1 MNKKLTSEK
10 FKINHSIQSEKISP
24 CPPLR
29 KKKKSFPFSN
39 RESELSNLDKQADS
53 VNLSRSAY
61 ITRKLQG
68 LPVLPSRV
76 PGVNWN
82 IYRQLGEIST
92 QLSALG
98 NNINQMAKV
107 LNSANQQGQP
117 LPSNLNNVDDLTE
130 VIALIEQLK
139 PTLKQIRL
147 ELSGVESSE
156 Q

>member
-1 MNKKLTSEK
+1 MPNPENKEK
-10 FKINHSIQSEKISP
+10 VVSI
-24 CPPLR
+24 R
-29 KKKKSFPFSN
+29 F
-39 RESELSNLDKQADS
+39 RESELSNLDKQADA

-61 ITRKLQG
+61 ITRTLQG

-76 PGVNWN
+76 PPVNWN
-82 IYRQLGEIST
+82 IYRELGEIST

-107 LNSANQQGQP
+107 LNTANQQGQP
-117 LPSNLNNVDDLTE
+117 LPSNLNHVEDLTE

-147 ELSGVESSE
+147 ELSGVEVNDSNH
-156 Q
+156 

>member
-1 MNKKLTSEK
+1 M
-10 FKINHSIQSEKISP
+10 
-24 CPPLR
+24 
-29 KKKKSFPFSN
+29 
-39 RESELSNLDKQADS
+39 
-53 VNLSRSAY
+53 
-61 ITRKLQG
+61 
-68 LPVLPSRV
+68 LPSRV

-107 LNSANQQGQP
+107 LNTANQQRQP

-130 VIALIEQLK
+130 AFALIEHLK

-147 ELSGVESSE
+147 ELSGVESNE

>member
-1 MNKKLTSEK
+1 MPTPEKKEK
-10 FKINHSIQSEKISP
+10 VVSI
-24 CPPLR
+24 R
-29 KKKKSFPFSN
+29 F
-39 RESELSNLDKQADS
+39 RESELSNLDEQADA

-130 VIALIEQLK
+130 AFALIEQLK

-147 ELSGVESSE
+147 ELSGVESNE

>member
-1 MNKKLTSEK
+1 MPNPENKEK
-10 FKINHSIQSEKISP
+10 VVSI
-24 CPPLR
+24 R
-29 KKKKSFPFSN
+29 F
-39 RESELSNLDKQADS
+39 RESELSNLDEQADS

-76 PGVNWN
+76 PPVNWN
-82 IYRQLGEIST
+82 IYRELGEIST

-107 LNSANQQGQP
+107 LNTANQQGQP
-117 LPSNLNNVDDLTE
+117 LPSSLNHVEDLTE
-130 VIALIEQLK
+130 VMALIEQLK

>member
-1 MNKKLTSEK
+1 MPTPEKKEK
-10 FKINHSIQSEKISP
+10 VVSI
-24 CPPLR
+24 R
-29 KKKKSFPFSN
+29 F
-39 RESELSNLDKQADS
+39 RESELSNLDEQADA

-76 PGVNWN
+76 PPVNWN
-82 IYRQLGEIST
+82 LYRQLGEIST

-107 LNSANQQGQP
+107 LNTANQLLSP
-117 LPSNLNNVDDLTE
+117 LPSSLNNVEDLTE
-130 VIALIEQLK
+130 VVALIEQLK

>member
-1 MNKKLTSEK
+1 MPNPEKKEK
-10 FKINHSIQSEKISP
+10 VVSI
-24 CPPLR
+24 R
-29 KKKKSFPFSN
+29 F
-39 RESELSNLDKQADS
+39 RESELSNLDEQADA

-107 LNSANQQGQP
+107 LNTANQQGQP
-117 LPSNLNNVDDLTE
+117 LPSNLNHVEDLNE
-130 VIALIEQLK
+130 AFALIEQLK

-147 ELSGVESSE
+147 ELSGVESNE

>member
-1 MNKKLTSEK
+1 MPTPEKKEK
-10 FKINHSIQSEKISP
+10 VVSI
-24 CPPLR
+24 R
-29 KKKKSFPFSN
+29 F
-39 RESELSNLDKQADS
+39 RESELSNLDEQADA

-76 PGVNWN
+76 PPVNWN
-82 IYRQLGEIST
+82 IYRELGEIST
-92 QLSALG
+92 QLSANS

-107 LNSANQQGQP
+107 LNTANQQNQP

-130 VIALIEQLK
+130 VMALIEQLK

-147 ELSGVESSE
+147 ELSGVEVNDSNH
-156 Q
+156 

>member
-1 MNKKLTSEK
+1 MPNPENKEK
-10 FKINHSIQSEKISP
+10 VISI
-24 CPPLR
+24 R
-29 KKKKSFPFSN
+29 F
-39 RESELSNLDKQADS
+39 RESELSNLDEQASS

-61 ITRKLQG
+61 ITRSLQG

-76 PGVNWN
+76 PSVNWN
-82 IYRQLGEIST
+82 IYRELGEIST

-107 LNSANQQGQP
+107 LNTANQQGQP
-117 LPSNLNNVDDLTE
+117 LPSNLNHVEDLTE

-147 ELSGVESSE
+147 QLSGVESSE